1 MPKGK
6 RKGQPLPARPVT
18 PSLPMPP
25 MVPPGFD
32 PTGPSEPV
40 DIVSSKEG
48 WSEFT
53 LQDGTV
59 IRAKAVLLDV
69 KKMINQFNPEGDPV
83 YVMQIIMANQT
94 RVPANLKRKKG

>member
-1 MPKGK
+1 
-6 RKGQPLPARPVT
+6 LPVPV
-18 PSLPMPP
+18 
-25 MVPPGFD
+25 PGYD

-69 KKMINQFNPEGDPV
+69 KKMINQFNAEGDPI
-83 YVMQIIMANQT
+83 YLMQMIMANQT
-94 RVPANLKRKKG
+94 RVPTSLKKKKG